1 VEKGY
6 MLDFRREKKMVS
18 EDVEKILALIIVT
31 FSFLSI
37 PLLLFLFMIAIFFD
51 VTYVIQFYHT
61 RSFTDALMAVF
72 LTIVNVGLFLLL
84 RALIKWVR
92 K

>member
-1 VEKGY
+1 
-6 MLDFRREKKMVS
+6 MVS

-37 PLLLFLFMIAIFFD
+37 PILLFLFIVLLFLNAN
-51 VTYVIQFYHT
+51 YVIRFYNT
-61 RSFTDALMAVF
+61 GTLVDALMAV
-72 LTIVNVGLFLLL
+72 LLAIVNAGFFFIL

>member
-1 VEKGY
+1 
-6 MLDFRREKKMVS
+6 MVS
-18 EDVEKILALIIVT
+18 EDLEKILALIIVT

-37 PLLLFLFMIAIFFD
+37 PLLLFLFIFTIYLD
-51 VTYVIQFYHT
+51 VTYVIDFYNT
-61 RSFTDALMAVF
+61 RNSAAALMAVF
-72 LTIVNVGLFLLL
+72 LAIVNVGLFLLL

>member
-1 VEKGY
+1 
-6 MLDFRREKKMVS
+6 MVS

-37 PLLLFLFMIAIFFD
+37 PILLFLFVVLLVINAN
-51 VTYVIQFYHT
+51 YVIRFYNT
-61 RSFTDALMAVF
+61 GTFIDALMAV
-72 LTIVNVGLFLLL
+72 LLAIVNAGLFFLL

>member
-1 VEKGY
+1 
-6 MLDFRREKKMVS
+6 MVS

-37 PLLLFLFMIAIFFD
+37 PILLFLFIVLIYINANH
-51 VTYVIQFYHT
+51 VIQFYNT
-61 RSFTDALMAVF
+61 RTLTDALMAV
-72 LTIVNVGLFLLL
+72 LLAIVNAGLFFLL
-84 RALIKWVR
+84 RALIKWIR

>member
-1 VEKGY
+1 
-6 MLDFRREKKMVS
+6 MVS

-37 PLLLFLFMIAIFFD
+37 PILLFLFFVLIYIDAD
-51 VTYVIQFYHT
+51 YLIQFYNT
-61 RSFTDALMAVF
+61 RSLTDALMAV
-72 LTIVNVGLFLLL
+72 LLAIVNAGLFFLL
-84 RALIKWVR
+84 RALIKWIR